1 MAVGSASRLVDWEAA
16 ARIGSRVAGAG
27 PGLGRGGA
35 AAMQEE
41 FQAVLAEADAAV
53 SSFTGLRTGDPPTRP
68 WVMSRGQWIRRN
80 LRAFEAV
87 LEPVAERLLGRRLEN
102 TLAPVRR
109 SVLAVQIGGI
119 LGYLGRKVLG
129 QYDLFVPADD
139 RDLLYFVGPNVVEV
153 ERRFR
158 FRRRD
163 FRLWLALHEVTH
175 RAQFDGV
182 PWLRGYLFG
191 LMEEYLSTIQ
201 LDPRRLLED
210 LRRAVA
216 EARRSDRWREL
227 GILFLLM
234 TPEQRST
241 FRKMQALMSLL
252 EGHGNFVMDRVGRDR
267 IRDAARMRTT
277 LRERRQAGG
286 AGRVLQ
292 RAIGV
297 DVKVR
302 QYDVG
307 EAFVARAVELAG
319 ADGFARLW
327 ERPEHLPTLEEIS
340 RPGDWVGRVAAA

>member
-1 MAVGSASRLVDWEAA
+1 MVGSASRLVDWEAA
-16 ARIGSRVAGAG
+16 ARIGSRVAGTG
-27 PGLGRGGA
+27 PAPGRGGA
-35 AAMQEE
+35 AAVHRE
-41 FQAVLAEADAAV
+41 FETILAEADAAV
-53 SSFTGLRTGDPPTRP
+53 ASFTGLRTGEPPTRP
-68 WVMSRGQWIRRN
+68 WVMSRAEWIRRN

-87 LEPVAERLLGRRLEN
+87 LEPVAERLLGRRLEGA
-102 TLAPVRR
+102 LAPVRR
-109 SVLAVQIGGI
+109 SVLAAQIGGI

-129 QYDLFVPADD
+129 QYDLFMPPDD
-139 RDLLYFVGPNVVEV
+139 RDLLYFVGPNVTEV

-158 FRRRD
+158 FPPRD

-210 LRRAVA
+210 LRRAVS

-234 TPEQRST
+234 TPEQRTT

-252 EGHGNFVMDRVGRDR
+252 EGHGNFVMDRVGLDV
-267 IRDAARMRTT
+267 IRDAARMRST
-277 LRERRQAGG
+277 LRERRQGTPAS
-286 AGRVLQ
+286 RVLQ

-307 EAFVARAVELAG
+307 EAFVSRAVELAG
-319 ADGFARLW
+319 PDGFARLW
-327 ERPEHLPTLEEIS
+327 ERPEHLPTLEEIA
-340 RPGDWVGRVAAA
+340 RPGDWVERVAAA